1 MFWYM
6 TIINPIAPV
15 YSGGVVSL
23 LSPSLSLA
31 VAITLL
37 FSNLPV
43 VYASSNLDSTNQKKL
58 EFGDTINVTNNER
71 DSVYGQISTSNDN
84 IYVVWQESMPG
95 SGIRNYDILFKS
107 SADNG
112 STFSQEINLSN
123 NMGFSEHPQI
133 SSVADNVHVIWADDT
148 NGNKQVYFRASN
160 DGGNTFGEVIKLS
173 NNSSSSFNQ
182 DIAAFGNNVYAVWLE
197 KAVSGPHR
205 VMLASSEDGGKNFRD
220 SIPLSE
226 NAGEYSYPKISAS
239 NGHVYVAWNAGHL
252 PNANT
257 GINEGVFF
265 ISSSNNGFT
274 FGNVS
279 KLNIEENGFGKP
291 QVAAGYDNT
300 VYVIWGG
307 STDNQV
313 NSIYLVKSDNN
324 GRTFGDIKK
333 IEETEQGKM
342 NDPLNVEII
351 VDETD
356 RLFIAWQDRVGTAAT
371 TIPENEDILSAVSLD
386 GGESF
391 ESTTNISNN
400 ENTSE
405 CPSIAMNG
413 DNIYITWEDLTP
425 GNHEVLYRQGELS
438 I

>member
-1 MFWYM
+1 
-6 TIINPIAPV
+6 
-15 YSGGVVSL
+15 L
-23 LSPSLSLA
+23 LL
-31 VAITLL
+31 
-37 FSNLPV
+37 SNLPL
-43 VYASSNLDSTNQKKL
+43 VYASSNLDNTNQKKL
-58 EFGDTINVTNNER
+58 EFRDTVNLTNNER

-95 SGIRNYDILFKS
+95 SGIRNYDILFKHS
-107 SADNG
+107 TDNG
-112 STFSQEINLSN
+112 DSFSQINLSN
-123 NMGFSEHPQI
+123 NTGFSEHPQI

-160 DGGNTFGEVIKLS
+160 DNGNTFGETIKLS
-173 NNSSSSFNQ
+173 NDSSSSFNQ
-182 DIAAFGNNVYAVWLE
+182 DITAFGNNVYAVWLE
-197 KAVSGPHR
+197 KAVSGPYR

-291 QVAAGYDNT
+291 QVAAGYNNT

-307 STDNQV
+307 SSDNQV
-313 NSIYLVKSDNN
+313 SSIYLVKSDNN
-324 GRTFGDIKK
+324 GRSFSDIKK
-333 IEETEQGKM
+333 IEETELGKI
-342 NDPLNVEII
+342 NNPLNVEIV
-351 VDETD
+351 VDEIN
-356 RLFIAWQDRVGTAAT
+356 RLFIAWQDRVGTAAIAEKEDVLS
-371 TIPENEDILSAVSLD
+371 TISLD

-391 ESTTNISNN
+391 ESATNISNN
-400 ENTSE
+400 ADTSE
-405 CPSIAMNG
+405 CPSIAVNG
-413 DNIYITWEDLTP
+413 DNVYITWEDLTP
-425 GNHEVLYRQGELS
+425 GNHEVLYKQGLLF

>member
-1 MFWYM
+1 M

-15 YSGGVVSL
+15 YSKVVSL
-23 LSPSLSLA
+23 PSPSLSLA

-58 EFGDTINVTNNER
+58 EFRDTINLTNNER

-95 SGIRNYDILFKS
+95 NGIRNYDILFKHS
-107 SADNG
+107 TDNG
-112 STFSQEINLSN
+112 ISFSQEINLSN
-123 NMGFSEHPQI
+123 NTGFSEHPQI

-160 DGGNTFGEVIKLS
+160 DNGITFGEAIRLS

-197 KAVSGPHR
+197 KAVSGPYR
-205 VMLASSEDGGKNFRD
+205 VMLAASEDGGDSFRD
-220 SIPLSE
+220 PVTLSE
-226 NAGEYSYPKISAS
+226 NASTQSYPKISAF
-239 NGHVYVAWNAGHL
+239 NGHVYVTWNVEEDL
-252 PNANT
+252 SNANIGT
-257 GINEGVFF
+257 NEGVFF
-265 ISSSNNGFT
+265 ISSSDNGLS

-279 KLNIEENGFGKP
+279 KLNAEENSFGKP
-291 QVAAGYDNT
+291 QVAAGYDDT
-300 VYVIWGG
+300 IYLIWGG
-307 STDNQV
+307 STDNQAS
-313 NSIYLVKSDNN
+313 SIYLVKSDDN
-324 GRTFGDIKK
+324 GRSFGDTKK
-333 IEETEQGKM
+333 IEETEQGKI
-342 NDPLNVEII
+342 NNPLNVEIV
-351 VDETD
+351 VDEVD
-356 RLFIAWQDRVGTAAT
+356 RLFIAWQDRIGTAEE
-371 TIPENEDILSAVSLD
+371 IEKEDILSAASFD

-391 ESTTNISNN
+391 ENATNISNN
-400 ENTSE
+400 ADTSE

-425 GNHEVLYRQGELS
+425 GNHEVLYRQGVLS
-438 I
+438 N

>member
-1 MFWYM
+1 M
-6 TIINPIAPV
+6 TSTNSIALI
-15 YSGGVVSL
+15 Y
-23 LSPSLSLA
+23 PSLSF
-31 VAITLL
+31 AIVTILL
-37 FSNLPV
+37 LSDLPV
-43 VYASSNLDSTNQKKL
+43 LYASNSNLDNTIQNKF
-58 EFGDTINVTNNER
+58 EFEDSINLTNNER
-71 DSVYGQISTSNDN
+71 DSVYGQISTSNN
-84 IYVVWQESMPG
+84 NVYVVWQESVPG
-95 SGIRNYDILFKS
+95 SNTRNYDILFKHS
-107 SADNG
+107 TDNG
-112 STFSQEINLSN
+112 KRFSQEINLSN

-148 NGNKQVYFRASN
+148 IGNKQVYSRTSHDN
-160 DGGNTFGEVIKLS
+160 GNTFGETIKLS
-173 NNSSSSFNQ
+173 NNSSNSFNQ
-182 DIAAFGNNVYAVWLE
+182 DIAAFGNNVYAVWVE
-197 KAVSGPHR
+197 RTFAGPHR
-205 VMLASSEDGGKNFRD
+205 VMLTVSEDGGKNFRD
-220 SIPLSE
+220 SVPLSE
-226 NAGEYSYPKISAS
+226 NAGAYSYPKISAS
-239 NGHVYVAWNAGHL
+239 NGHVYVAWNAGDL

-257 GINEGVFF
+257 RTDEGVFF
-265 ISSSNNGFT
+265 ISGSDNGST

-279 KLNIEENGFGKP
+279 KLNSEENGFGKP

-333 IEETEQGKM
+333 IEETEQGKI
-342 NDPLNVEII
+342 NDPLNVEMI

-371 TIPENEDILSAVSLD
+371 TTPENEDILSAVSLD

-400 ENTSE
+400 EDTSE
-405 CPSIAMNG
+405 CPPIAMNG

-438 I
+438 V